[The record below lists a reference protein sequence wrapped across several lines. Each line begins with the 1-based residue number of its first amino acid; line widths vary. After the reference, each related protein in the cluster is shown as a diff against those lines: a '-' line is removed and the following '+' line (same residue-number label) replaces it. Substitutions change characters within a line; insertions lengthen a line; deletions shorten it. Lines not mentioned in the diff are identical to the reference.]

1 MAARQ
6 RVGRIVGFVWRSTAV
21 HVVTYV
27 VIGALSYWLIAK
39 RYWTGPDALPGLRDP
54 SGEFVQHWFIP
65 AQLLRGI
72 LHGLV
77 LYPLVDA
84 LLVMKRWGGAV
95 LASIL
100 LVIGSVAG
108 ISGLIEGLVYSTTTS
123 VRLYLAHLPEIIIQT
138 LLYGYWLLAWERK
151 ASARHASPRAAEA

>member
-1 MAARQ
+1 MAAE
-6 RVGRIVGFVWRSTAV
+6 GRSTARKILGFVWRSTAA

-54 SGEFVQHWFIP
+54 SGEFVQRWFIP
-65 AQLLRGI
+65 AQLLRGM

-77 LYPLVDA
+77 LYPLLDA
-84 LLVMKRWGGAV
+84 LLAMRRWGGAV

-100 LVIGSVAG
+100 LVIGSLAG
-108 ISGLIEGLVYSTTTS
+108 ISGLIEGLVYSTTAS

-151 ASARHASPRAAEA
+151 ARARRA